1 MAPLLL
7 AIVGACSS
15 PPKPDTSSPPA
26 GSAPSSPGTS
36 APATPSASAPATPS
50 ASAAATP
57 SASAPATPSD
67 AAVDIKVVSATDRE
81 IAESARDSVLDA
93 IARAADKARA
103 DAGSGPLRL
112 FEIRP
117 DDILGRLG
125 LKNGDRLEA
134 IEDQPVTSA
143 AIASAKK
150 LKAFRIRVQ
159 RAGAPVTLRV
169 TVK

>member
-36 APATPSASAPATPS
+36 AP
-50 ASAAATP
+50 ATP